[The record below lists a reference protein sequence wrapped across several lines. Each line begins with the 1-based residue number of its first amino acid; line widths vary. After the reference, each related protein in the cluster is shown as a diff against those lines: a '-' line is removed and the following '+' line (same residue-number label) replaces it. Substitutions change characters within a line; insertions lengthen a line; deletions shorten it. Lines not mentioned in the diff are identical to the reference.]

1 MSSLSTRSP
10 SRFRFPPEPLRSI
23 WGLVAGLLTLYVA
36 AFAVWTFFHWGGE
49 ENAVV
54 IGDVASL
61 PVSLFAT
68 VVAWRV
74 TANKNIDVRLR
85 WAWLFLGLSVFTQ
98 LIADSL
104 WAYMEVIQQLPM
116 DELFPSVADYFYLSF
131 YPLMLLGLLR
141 FPVAP
146 LKPTERLKY
155 ALDLATVMIAAWIVV
170 WYFVV
175 GPTAAGGE
183 SDWLTVAIAAAYP
196 IGDLVVMGGTV
207 ALLLR
212 RQREAERSALLL
224 FLGGLAFYVAADLIY
239 GYASIAGTYV
249 SGGWV
254 DIGWVAAYLVFAYAA
269 IRQPYAGRS
278 QTTQWS
284 EQFVSR
290 LSTLL
295 PIAAIVVGYGLAFI
309 ISALGLAPPEQIQG
323 LLVGVALLTL
333 AIVGRLVVTLRENAR
348 LNAELRA
355 FSNELE
361 ARVEQRTHQLQQSQE
376 ALLASQKLASVG
388 TLAAGVV
395 HEVSNPLS
403 TILTAVESLETQLAA
418 NKADPETLKVYLPI
432 ISRAAW
438 HATRIVQAL
447 RTYSRG
453 SAPEL
458 AAQNVTEVVQDALL
472 LMGYQLKKWSDIK
485 LETELD
491 ADLPDVIC
499 DRNQIAQALINL
511 LSNAKDAMPQGGT
524 ISLRTR
530 RGPQGVVI
538 EVADQGMGIAPENVS
553 KIFDPFFTTKPIGEG
568 SGLGLSIVSGILRA
582 HNGTIEVHSDGLGR
596 GTAFTL
602 TLPVAPAR

>member
-1 MSSLSTRSP
+1 
-10 SRFRFPPEPLRSI
+10 
-23 WGLVAGLLTLYVA
+23 
-36 AFAVWTFFHWGGE
+36 
-49 ENAVV
+49 
-54 IGDVASL
+54 
-61 PVSLFAT
+61 
-68 VVAWRV
+68 
-74 TANKNIDVRLR
+74 
-85 WAWLFLGLSVFTQ
+85 
-98 LIADSL
+98 
-104 WAYMEVIQQLPM
+104 M

-131 YPLMLLGLLR
+131 YPLMLLGLLS

-348 LNAELRA
+348 LNAELRV

-388 TLAAGVV
+388 TLASGVV

>member
-1 MSSLSTRSP
+1 
-10 SRFRFPPEPLRSI
+10 
-23 WGLVAGLLTLYVA
+23 
-36 AFAVWTFFHWGGE
+36 
-49 ENAVV
+49 
-54 IGDVASL
+54 
-61 PVSLFAT
+61 
-68 VVAWRV
+68 
-74 TANKNIDVRLR
+74 
-85 WAWLFLGLSVFTQ
+85 
-98 LIADSL
+98 
-104 WAYMEVIQQLPM
+104 
-116 DELFPSVADYFYLSF
+116 
-131 YPLMLLGLLR
+131 
-141 FPVAP
+141 
-146 LKPTERLKY
+146 
-155 ALDLATVMIAAWIVV
+155 
-170 WYFVV
+170 
-175 GPTAAGGE
+175 
-183 SDWLTVAIAAAYP
+183 
-196 IGDLVVMGGTV
+196 
-207 ALLLR
+207 
-212 RQREAERSALLL
+212 
-224 FLGGLAFYVAADLIY
+224 
-239 GYASIAGTYV
+239 
-249 SGGWV
+249 
-254 DIGWVAAYLVFAYAA
+254 
-269 IRQPYAGRS
+269 
-278 QTTQWS
+278 
-284 EQFVSR
+284 
-290 LSTLL
+290 
-295 PIAAIVVGYGLAFI
+295 
-309 ISALGLAPPEQIQG
+309 
-323 LLVGVALLTL
+323 
-333 AIVGRLVVTLRENAR
+333 
-348 LNAELRA
+348 
-355 FSNELE
+355 
-361 ARVEQRTHQLQQSQE
+361 
-376 ALLASQKLASVG
+376 
-388 TLAAGVV
+388 
-395 HEVSNPLS
+395 
-403 TILTAVESLETQLAA
+403 VESLETQLAA